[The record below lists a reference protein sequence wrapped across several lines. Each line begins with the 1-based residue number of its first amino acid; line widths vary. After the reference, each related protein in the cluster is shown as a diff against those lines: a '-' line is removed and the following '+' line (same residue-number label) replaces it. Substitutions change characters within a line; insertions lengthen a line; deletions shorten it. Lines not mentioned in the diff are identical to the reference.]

1 MKFLWALLMHLT
13 AVNVYPLVD
22 ELLLVFVNE
31 GFHWEVYQEKEI
43 EEQRRGPNTSAA
55 DGDLA
60 VVSEGFSFFPPSYL
74 WFLCQYLF
82 IYSRART
89 FLLHGSLCSKQ
100 KFVAPGPVPQSKQD
114 MVGKKIKKHVF
125 GSYTHFLSTRIS
137 VS

>member
-1 MKFLWALLMHLT
+1 MHLT

-22 ELLLVFVNE
+22 ELLLVLVNE

-74 WFLCQYLF
+74 
-82 IYSRART
+82 
-89 FLLHGSLCSKQ
+89 
-100 KFVAPGPVPQSKQD
+100 
-114 MVGKKIKKHVF
+114 
-125 GSYTHFLSTRIS
+125 
-137 VS
+137 